1 MTFQHPSIWLL
12 SLIIFLPLLWWR
24 WRQRSYKTGVTYTT
38 PVEINLLPQ
47 TFRTRTLWLPT
58 VIRTLAILMLIVCIA
73 RPQKRFEKT
82 QQAADGVAIELVV
95 DRSSSMNAHDFTI
108 DGQAVDRLTAVRR
121 VAGDFI
127 KGMGIL
133 DGRSGDLIGLVTFAK
148 YADSNCPMT
157 FDHDFL
163 VSDVLQNIN
172 IVTERNEDGTAIGDA
187 IALAVERLSSLD
199 ERLKS
204 ESGEKLQSKIII
216 LLTDGE
222 NNQGDIEPQTA
233 ADMAAAMDITVY
245 TIGAGTN
252 GWAPYPTTD
261 VFGRTVMRNQRV
273 MIDEETLQAIARTT
287 GGTYFRA
294 TNTESLENIYAAI
307 DDMERTEITQR
318 TYVNHVDMAVQS
330 VHLAGF
336 TFPPLLLVAFVLMLT
351 DAILRS
357 TMYRIID

>member
-1 MTFQHPSIWLL
+1 L
-12 SLIIFLPLLWWR
+12 
-24 WRQRSYKTGVTYTT
+24 V
-38 PVEINLLPQ
+38 
-47 TFRTRTLWLPT
+47 
-58 VIRTLAILMLIVCIA
+58 VCIA

-108 DGQAVDRLTAVRR
+108 DGRAVDRLTAVRR

-127 KGMGIL
+127 NGMGSL
-133 DGRSGDLIGLVTFAK
+133 DGRSGDLIGLVTFAGF
-148 YADSNCPMT
+148 ADSNCPMT

-163 VSDVLQNIN
+163 VSDVLQSIE
-172 IVTERNEDGTAIGDA
+172 IVQEREEDGTAIGDA
-187 IALAVERLSSLD
+187 LALAVERLSSLD
-199 ERLKS
+199 ERVKS
-204 ESGEKLQSKIII
+204 ESGETIQSKIII

-261 VFGRTVMRNQRV
+261 VFGRTVMRNQPV
-273 MIDEETLQAIARTT
+273 VIDEETLQAIATTT
-287 GGTYFRA
+287 GGRYFRA
-294 TNTESLENIYAAI
+294 TNTKSLEEIYAAI
-307 DDMERTEITQR
+307 DEMERTEITQR

-336 TFPPLLLVAFVLMLT
+336 TIPPLLLVAFGFMLA
-351 DAILRS
+351 DALLRS
-357 TMYRIID
+357 TLYRILD

>member
-1 MTFQHPSIWLL
+1 MTFQNPSVWLL
-12 SLIIFLPLLWWR
+12 ILLFVLPLLWWR
-24 WRQRSYKTGVTYTT
+24 WRTRTYKTGITYTT
-38 PVEINLLPQ
+38 PVALDLLPH
-47 TFRTRTLWLPT
+47 TFRTRTLWIPT
-58 VIRTLAILMLIVCIA
+58 LIRTLAIVVLIVCIA

-108 DGQAVDRLTAVRR
+108 DGRAVDRLTAVRR

-127 KGMGIL
+127 KGMGSL
-133 DGRSGDLIGLVTFAK
+133 DGRSGDLIGLVTFAGF
-148 YADSNCPMT
+148 ADSNCPMT

-163 VSDVLQNIN
+163 VSDVLQSIE
-172 IVTERNEDGTAIGDA
+172 IVTERSEDGTAIGDA
-187 IALAVERLSSLD
+187 LALAVERLSSLD
-199 ERLKS
+199 ERVKS
-204 ESGEKLQSKIII
+204 ESGDTIESKVII

-252 GWAPYPTTD
+252 GVAPYPTTD
-261 VFGRTVMRNQRV
+261 VFGRTYMQNRPVV
-273 MIDEETLQAIARTT
+273 IDEETLQAIATTT
-287 GGTYFRA
+287 GGKYFRA
-294 TNTESLENIYAAI
+294 TNTESLEEIYTAI
-307 DDMERTEITQR
+307 DEMERTEITQR

-336 TFPPLLLVAFVLMLT
+336 TIPPLLLVAFGLMIA
-351 DAILRS
+351 DALLRS
-357 TMYRIID
+357 TMYRVLD